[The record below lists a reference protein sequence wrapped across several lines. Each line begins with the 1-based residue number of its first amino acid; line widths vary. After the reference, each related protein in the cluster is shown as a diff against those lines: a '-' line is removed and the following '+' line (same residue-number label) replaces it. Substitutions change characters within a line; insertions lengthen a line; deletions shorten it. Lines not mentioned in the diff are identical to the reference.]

1 MLMLLPLV
9 ALTGARIVT
18 SISTSASATGSL
30 HAIDTAF
37 YNNTIFSSNTTFSN
51 GNAAKCVTGK
61 APVPVSATGVKL
73 LFSGPTNQSVA
84 TGLIQQLNQLD
95 STIATEMSGGQSTIR
110 GTFQIEVTL
119 CFPADSIDNSKVDTV
134 QILTHGIGLDKSY
147 WDIAP
152 GYSYVN
158 AAASAGYATLAYNRL
173 GVGNSDHPDPINV
186 VQSFTD
192 VEILHGLTQLLRK
205 GTLGSGPFKNIVGVG
220 HSYGSIVELAQTA
233 KYPTD
238 VDAVVLT
245 SFVNQ
250 LVYLPQTVIANNPAI
265 ANINDPTRFGR
276 LPNGYLVH
284 DTPISVQLP
293 FFRFPYFDPN
303 SKSFCPNYPYN
314 DSITRLVF
322 ANQYAAKQTYSFGQQ
337 FTLPGIY
344 SAAGAFKGPVDVVIG
359 QYDFPFCLAACD
371 KPTDQAAAT
380 IPALYPAAAVGS
392 QHFIVPNSGHYMN
405 AHYAAP
411 TEFSQINAFLKDN
424 GF

>member
-1 MLMLLPLV
+1 MLIFLSLV
-9 ALTGARIVT
+9 ALTGARIVA
-18 SISTSASATGSL
+18 SISIFANATGSL
-30 HAIDTAF
+30 RAIDTVF
-37 YNNTIFSSNTTFSN
+37 YNNTIISGNTTFSN

-61 APVPVSATGVKL
+61 VPIPISATGVNL
-73 LFSGPTNQSVA
+73 LFSGPRNQSVA
-84 TGLIQQLNQLD
+84 TGLIQQLYQLD
-95 STIATEMSGGQSTIR
+95 STIAAELSGGQSTIR
-110 GTFQIEVTL
+110 GTFQIELTL
-119 CFPADSIDNSKVDTV
+119 CIPAHSLNNSKVDTV
-134 QILTHGIGLDKSY
+134 QILTHGVGLDKSY

-205 GTLGSGPFKNIVGVG
+205 GTLGSGPFKHVVGVG

-245 SFVNQ
+245 GFVNQ
-250 LVYLPQTVIANNPAI
+250 LEYLPETVIANSPAI
-265 ANINDPTRFGR
+265 ANINDPIKFGH

-284 DTPISVQLP
+284 DTSISVQLP
-293 FFRFPYFDPN
+293 FFRFPYFDPH
-303 SKSFCPNYPYN
+303 SKSFCPNYPCN
-314 DSITRLVF
+314 NSITRVVF
-322 ANQYAAKQTYSFGQQ
+322 ENQYNAKQTYSFGQQ
-337 FTLPGIY
+337 FTLLGIY

-380 IPALYPAAAVGS
+380 IAALYPAAAVGS
-392 QHFIVPNSGHYMN
+392 QHFIVPNTGHCIN

-411 TEFSQINAFLKDN
+411 AEFSQINAFLKDN

>member
-1 MLMLLPLV
+1 MLILLPLAALAGPRTV
-9 ALTGARIVT
+9 A
-18 SISTSASATGSL
+18 SILVSP
-30 HAIDTAF
+30 TAGLYAFNKTF
-37 YNNTIFSSNTTFSN
+37 YNSTIFSGNTTFSN
-51 GNAAKCVTGK
+51 GNAAKCVT
-61 APVPVSATGVKL
+61 ANVPVSISTTGINL
-73 LFSGPTNQSVA
+73 LLSEPANQSVA

-95 STIATEMSGGQSTIR
+95 STIAASVNGGQSTIR
-110 GTFQIEVTL
+110 GTFQIDTTL
-119 CFPADSIDNSKVDTV
+119 CYPANSIHNNKVDTV

-158 AAASAGYATLAYNRL
+158 AAANAGYATLAYNRL

-186 VQSFTD
+186 VQSYTD
-192 VEILHGLTQLLRK
+192 VEILHGLTQLLRT
-205 GTLGSGPFKNIVGVG
+205 GALGSGPFKNIIGVG

-245 SFVNQ
+245 SLVNQ
-250 LVYLPQTVIANNPAI
+250 LVYLPETVIANNPAI
-265 ANINDPTRFGR
+265 ANINDPSKFGS
-276 LPNGYLVH
+276 LSNGYLVH

-293 FFRFPYFDPN
+293 FFRLPYFDPN
-303 SKSFCPNYPYN
+303 SKSFGPHYPKH
-314 DSITRLVF
+314 DLLTQSVF

-344 SAAGAFKGPVDVVIG
+344 SPAGAFKGPVDVVIG

-380 IPALYPAAAVGS
+380 IPALYPAAASGS
-392 QHFIVPNSGHYMN
+392 QHFIVPDSGHYIN
-405 AHYAAP
+405 AHYAA
-411 TEFSQINAFLKDN
+411 TSEFTQITAFLQVN

>member
-1 MLMLLPLV
+1 MLMFLPLV
-9 ALTGARIVT
+9 ALTGASIVASL
-18 SISTSASATGSL
+18 SISASATGSL
-30 HAIDTAF
+30 HAIDKVF
-37 YNNTIFSSNTTFSN
+37 YNNTIFSGNTTFSN
-51 GNAAKCVTGK
+51 GNAAQCVTGK
-61 APVPVSATGVKL
+61 APIPISTTGVNL

-95 STIATEMSGGQSTIR
+95 STIAADMSGGQSTIR

-119 CFPADSIDNSKVDTV
+119 CFPANTINNSKVDTV

-158 AAASAGYATLAYNRL
+158 AAASAGYATLANNRL

-192 VEILHGLTQLLRK
+192 VEILHGLTQLLRQ
-205 GTLGSGPFKNIVGVG
+205 GTLGSGPFKNIIGVG

-245 SFVNQ
+245 GFVNQ
-250 LVYLPQTVIANNPAI
+250 LVYLSQTVIASNPAI
-265 ANINDPTRFGR
+265 ANINEPTKFGR
-276 LPNGYLVH
+276 LPNGYLVN

-303 SKSFCPNYPYN
+303 SKSFRPSYPCN
-314 DSITRLVF
+314 NSITRIVV
-322 ANQYAAKQTYSFGQQ
+322 ANQYAAKETYSFVQL
-337 FTLPGIY
+337 FTVPGIY
-344 SAAGAFKGPVDVVIG
+344 SAAGGFKGPVDIVIG
-359 QYDFPFCLAACD
+359 QYDFPYCLAACD
-371 KPTDQAAAT
+371 KPTNQAAAT

-392 QHFIVPNSGHYMN
+392 QHFIVPNSGHNIN

-411 TEFSQINAFLKDN
+411 AEFSQIHAFLKDN

>member
-1 MLMLLPLV
+1 MLILLPLA
-9 ALTGARIVT
+9 ALALARMVE
-18 SISTSASATGSL
+18 SISISPSG
-30 HAIDTAF
+30 TAGLRQSPPTF

-51 GNAAKCVTGK
+51 GNAAKCVT
-61 APVPVSATGVKL
+61 ANVPVSISTTGINL
-73 LFSGPTNQSVA
+73 LLSEPANQSVA

-95 STIATEMSGGQSTIR
+95 STIAATVNGGQSTIR
-110 GTFQIEVTL
+110 GIFQIDTTL
-119 CFPADSIDNSKVDTV
+119 CYPANSINNGEVDTV

-147 WDIAP
+147 WDVAP

-158 AAASAGYATLAYNRL
+158 AAATAGYATLAYNRL

-192 VEILHGLTQLLRK
+192 VEILHGLTQLLRT
-205 GTLGSGPFKNIVGVG
+205 GALGSGPFKNIIGVG

-238 VDAVVLT
+238 VDGVVLT

-250 LVYLPQTVIANNPAI
+250 LVYLPETVIANNPAI
-265 ANINDPTRFGR
+265 ANVNNPSKFGR
-276 LPNGYLVH
+276 LSNGYLVH

-303 SKSFCPNYPYN
+303 SRSIAPYYPNNKSL
-314 DSITRLVF
+314 TRSVF
-322 ANQYAAKQTYSFGQQ
+322 ANQYAAKQTYSVGQQ

-344 SAAGAFKGPVDVVIG
+344 SPAGAFKGPVDVVIG

-371 KPTDQAAAT
+371 TPTDQAAAT
-380 IPALYPAAAVGS
+380 IPALYPAAAIGS
-392 QHFIVPNSGHYMN
+392 QHFIVPDSGHYIN
-405 AHYAAP
+405 AHYAA
-411 TEFSQINAFLKDN
+411 TSEFTQINAFLKVN